1 MIKAWVKTCIIQS
14 GIDVADVVSYCDV
27 TEEDVRRII
36 NDDDYSVNIAER
48 ILDRLGMF
56 CKMGDLPIDR
66 MSIPHIELETGII
79 LFRKDS
85 DSRCRLLAVSS
96 NTKPKVER
104 LSANCYG
111 IDMKSP
117 Y

>member
-1 MIKAWVKTCIIQS
+1 MIKTWVKTCIIQS

-27 TEEDVRRII
+27 TEEDIQKI
-36 NDDDYSVNIAER
+36 LNDGDYSVNVAEK
-48 ILDRLGMF
+48 ILDRLGVF
-56 CKMGDLPIDR
+56 CKKGNLPIDR

-85 DSRCRLLAVSS
+85 DSRCRFLTVSS
-96 NTKPKVER
+96 NATSKVER